1 MNQVLSPSLTRSL
14 DAAPNAPVIQNVNRD
29 SFVSPK
35 DVSLVPIPV
44 NPLHVDPTLSAWK
57 TDRET
62 LCADALLDTSQCQT
76 PSLVA
81 EESVRLTVTVVLEM
95 FVISTGVFQDLI
107 RVTPLLVA
115 PTQSAM
121 KTDRVTLCA
130 LVYLDINLNLI
141 PLQDVV
147 RLRPELHHQIHAS
160 PVHVVQTLTAMST
173 GLVTQFASAS
183 QATSLLQTPSQDAR
197 KNLIHATQIL
207 VAQMLTVYQ
216 QEIQP
221 PVGVQ
226 LVTREIH
233 LYPAEREIANTIVSA
248 QRAWLVSTTTAR
260 THALAHVDKIQTVRL
275 GITDPFAVVLRD
287 LEVIL

>member
-1 MNQVLSPSLTRSL
+1 MNQASSPSLTRSL
-14 DAAPNAPVIQNVNRD
+14 VAAQNASVIQNVNRD
-29 SFVSPK
+29 LFVSPK

-81 EESVRLTVTVVLEM
+81 EESVRLTVIVVLEM
-95 FVISTGVFQDLI
+95 FVISTGVFQDLTH
-107 RVTPLLVA
+107 VTHLLVA

-141 PLQDVV
+141 PLLDVV

-160 PVHVVQTLTAMST
+160 PVHVVQTQTAMST

-197 KNLIHATQIL
+197 KNLTHATQIL

-233 LYPAEREIANTIVSA
+233 LYLAEREIANMIVSA
-248 QRAWLVSTTTAR
+248 QRAWHVSTTTAR

-275 GITDPFAVVLRD
+275 GIIDPFAVVLRD
-287 LEVIL
+287 LEAIL